1 MALRPMTVPL
11 EHWYVY
17 YKLDAQQLAAWLPH
31 AARLMARVHAV
42 TGVQGRLLQRADG
55 ARQADGISTLMEVYD
70 GIADGQGFG
79 RALEAAVA
87 EAQAAVL
94 SCAATERHTERF
106 ASVMATNA

>member
-1 MALRPMTVPL
+1 MALRPMAVPL

-17 YKLDAQQLAAWLPH
+17 YKLDARQLTAWLPH

-42 TGVQGRLLQRADG
+42 TGVKGQLLQRADG

-87 EAQAAVL
+87 EAQAEVP
-94 SCAATERHTERF
+94 SCAATARHTERF
-106 ASVMATNA
+106 ANVTAANA